1 MAFSII
7 DFGSEN
13 ATIRARES
21 RARPEIIEIRDGVSM
36 RYFD

>member
-13 ATIRARES
+13 AASRARES
-21 RARPEIIEIRDGVSM
+21 RARPEIIEIRDGASL